1 MRVAIIS
8 ESFLPTVNGVTN
20 SVCKV
25 LDYLADHGH
34 EAIVIAPAAGSPA
47 HYRGFPVHQVPS
59 VAYRQF
65 PMGIPNAQV
74 ARLISKFAP
83 DVLHAASPFL
93 LGAQG
98 IAAANRFGIPTVA
111 IFQTDVAGYA
121 KRNRLG
127 SASKLAWRFV
137 RWIHDGA
144 DLTLVPSQASRSD
157 LENAGVER
165 IKLWGRGVDLTRY
178 HPNNRMRPTA
188 QALNTLLSSGG
199 RAAGDSGRDTV
210 VGYVGRIA
218 PEKGLERLASLRGL
232 PNLHLAI
239 VGDGP
244 SDDHIRSLLRGMP
257 ATFLGRLSGEQ
268 LADAYASFDVFVHTG
283 TEETFGQTLQ
293 EAHAT
298 GLPVVAPA
306 AGGPIDLVRHGENG
320 YLFDPGDPADLRAG
334 IRSLVDDPA
343 LRMRMGEAGRRA
355 VIGKS
360 WEALCDELMAHYV
373 SVATPTK
380 ARKRTPAGSHA

>member
-74 ARLISKFAP
+74 ARLIAKFAP

-98 IAAANRFGIPTVA
+98 IAAANRLGIPTVA

-144 DLTLVPSQASRSD
+144 DLTLAPSLASKAD
-157 LENAGVER
+157 LENAGVDR

-188 QALNTLLSSGG
+188 QALNTLLAGG
-199 RAAGDSGRDTV
+199 GATV

-218 PEKGLERLASLRGL
+218 PEKGLERLTSLRGL

-244 SDDHIRSLLRGMP
+244 SDDHIRGLLHGMP
-257 ATFLGRLSGEQ
+257 ATFLGRLSGQE

-306 AGGPIDLVRHGENG
+306 AGGPIDLVQHGENG
-320 YLFDPGDPADLRAG
+320 YLFDPHEPAELRAS

-343 LRMRMGEAGRRA
+343 LRLRMGEAGRRA

-360 WEALCDELMAHYV
+360 WEALCDELMAHYA
-373 SVATPTK
+373 SVGTPTK
-380 ARKRTPAGSHA
+380 ARRRTPAGSHA

>member
-25 LDYLADHGH
+25 LDHLADTGH
-34 EAIVIAPAAGSPA
+34 DAIVIAPAAGSPS
-47 HYRGFPVHQVPS
+47 HYRGFPVHQVPA

-65 PMGIPNAQV
+65 PMGIPSPQV
-74 ARLISKFAP
+74 ARILADFGP

-98 IAAANRFGIPTVA
+98 IAAANRLGVPTVA

-121 KRNRLG
+121 RRNRLG
-127 SASKLAWRFV
+127 AASAMAWRFV

-144 DLTLVPSQASRSD
+144 DLTLAPSRASLAD
-157 LENAGVER
+157 LERAGAQR
-165 IKLWGRGVDLTRY
+165 LALWGRGVDLERY
-178 HPNNRMRPTA
+178 HPNNRMRPEVR
-188 QALNTLLSSGG
+188 ALHGLLS
-199 RAAGDSGRDTV
+199 AAGRDTV
-210 VGYVGRIA
+210 VGYVGRVA
-218 PEKGLERLASLRGL
+218 PEKGLERLAALRGI
-232 PNLHLAI
+232 PNLHLVV

-244 SDDHIRSLLRGMP
+244 SDRHVREITRGMP
-257 ATFLGRLSGEQ
+257 TTFLGRLSGRD
-268 LADAYASFDVFVHTG
+268 LADAYAALDVFVHTG

-298 GLPVVAPA
+298 GLPVIAPA
-306 AGGPIDLVRHGENG
+306 AGGPLDLVEHGGNG
-320 YLFDPGDPADLRAG
+320 YLFDPADAGQLRRQVAG
-334 IRSLVDDPA
+334 LVADA
-343 LRMRMGEAGRRA
+343 GLRGRMGEAGRRT

-360 WEALCDELMAHYV
+360 WSTVCEELLGHYRRVQGPAPVPVRVV
-373 SVATPTK
+373 S
-380 ARKRTPAGSHA
+380 RTPAGSHS

>member
-25 LDYLADHGH
+25 LDYLAANGH

-98 IAAANRFGIPTVA
+98 IAAANRLGIPTVA

-144 DLTLVPSQASRSD
+144 DLTLAPSQASRSD
-157 LENAGVER
+157 LEHAGVER

-188 QALNTLLSSGG
+188 QALNTLLSG
-199 RAAGDSGRDTV
+199 AGRDTV

-244 SDDHIRSLLRGMP
+244 SDDHIRGLLRGMP

-298 GLPVVAPA
+298 CLPVVAPA

-320 YLFDPGDPADLRAG
+320 YLFDPDDPGDLRTG

-360 WEALCDELMAHYV
+360 WEALCDELMGHYA

-380 ARKRTPAGSHA
+380 VRKRTPAGSHA